1 MNKDEFDKKVHGG
14 TQDERLLETPHDLR
28 ALSGVKLC
36 AVGSATAAHLAEY
49 GLKVDLT
56 PTTNRAE
63 AVVLAMSDRGDV
75 QGLNILLPHADI
87 GRELLA
93 AELRKRAANVTE
105 VVAYRTVV
113 AETEREGDPD
123 IYQMLLAGRI
133 DVVTFTSPS
142 AVRNFVRVVGEEP
155 AADLLSTTVVAS
167 IGPVTAEAAAQFKIQ
182 STIVPARYTIPALVD
197 AIVAHFGKI
206 KQAAV

>member
-1 MNKDEFDKKVHGG
+1 MLGSGNAVDAFVG
-14 TQDERLLETPHDLR
+14 RLLETPHDLR

-87 GRELLA
+87 GRELLG
-93 AELRKRAANVTE
+93 AELGKRGANVTE
-105 VVAYRTVV
+105 VVAY
-113 AETEREGDPD
+113 
-123 IYQMLLAGRI
+123 
-133 DVVTFTSPS
+133 
-142 AVRNFVRVVGEEP
+142 
-155 AADLLSTTVVAS
+155 
-167 IGPVTAEAAAQFKIQ
+167 
-182 STIVPARYTIPALVD
+182 
-197 AIVAHFGKI
+197 
-206 KQAAV
+206 